1 MLKNFFSLKITTLF
15 IALSFL
21 SVSCQKEDPEP
32 EPQPNNPGTTNPP
45 YFKWQID
52 NGAVVTA
59 DSAYAYVQSF
69 VLFAIKNTGQ
79 NVEVNLS
86 SMNTGTYNIS
96 TATGNQL
103 KYSDSSNEHET
114 SGTFVISSSTSS
126 KMTGYFNCTFTG
138 SSLSTITGTFSDVP
152 KR

>member
-1 MLKNFFSLKITTLF
+1 
-15 IALSFL
+15 
-21 SVSCQKEDPEP
+21 V
-32 EPQPNNPGTTNPP
+32 
-45 YFKWQID
+45 D
-52 NGAVVTA
+52 NGSVVTA

-69 VLFAIKNTGQ
+69 VLFAIKNSGQ

-96 TATGNQL
+96 SATGNQL
-103 KYSDSSNEHET
+103 KYSDSSNEHNA
-114 SGTFVISSSTSS
+114 SGTFVISSATSS

-138 SSLSTITGTFSDVP
+138 SNLSSITGTFSEVP